1 MRKQY
6 ILFLGIFLALLPVL
20 ALRDYTPDNE
30 LKYLSIA
37 EESIRDGNIF
47 AFYNHGE
54 PYADKPPLYL
64 WIVTLGRL
72 LFGKHVMFFL
82 SLFHISS
89 GYSPNDSILLSKKQR

>member
-1 MRKQY
+1 MKKQY
-6 ILFLGIFLALLPVL
+6 LLFLGVFLSLLPLLVS
-20 ALRDYTPDNE
+20 RDYTPDNE

-64 WIVTLGRL
+64 WIVTLGKL
-72 LFGKHVMFFL
+72 LFGKH
-82 SLFHISS
+82 
-89 GYSPNDSILLSKKQR
+89 GEK